1 VSRFMAL
8 QYKINDGM
16 RHRRA
21 FEVAGR
27 RGTAHDFESLR
38 GSHQCLVVTFKRSG
52 QPVPTP
58 VNFGLSPDGRLYF
71 RSEPQVAKIRRLRR
85 DPHVRICRCN
95 FRGKPL
101 GPLVECSARVLPGS
115 ESERAYAIIDSNY
128 RPEMRLV
135 ERGYDRM
142 GVDVVYVEVVPD

>member
-1 VSRFMAL
+1 MAL
-8 QYKINDGM
+8 QYKVNDAM
-16 RHRRA
+16 RHPRA
-21 FEVAGR
+21 FQVAGE
-27 RGTAHDFESLR
+27 RGTTHDFESLR
-38 GSHQCLVVTFKRSG
+38 GSRQCLLVTFKRSG
-52 QPVPTP
+52 EPVPTP
-58 VNFGLSPDGRLYF
+58 VNFGLSPEGSLYF

-85 DPHVRICRCN
+85 NPHVRVCACN

-101 GPLVECSARVLPGS
+101 GPVVEASARVLPES
-115 ESERAYAIIDSNY
+115 ESERAYGIIDSNY